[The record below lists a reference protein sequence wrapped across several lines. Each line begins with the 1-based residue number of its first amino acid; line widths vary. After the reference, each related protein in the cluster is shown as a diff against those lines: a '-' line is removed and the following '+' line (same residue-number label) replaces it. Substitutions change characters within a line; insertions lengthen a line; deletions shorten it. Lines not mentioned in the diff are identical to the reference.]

1 MKHDEYH
8 RQFAEGIIE
17 QIRQGTAP
25 WQKPW
30 GPGERVLPA
39 NVDTG
44 RSYSGGNSLHLAAVQ
59 QERGYGDVR
68 WGTYRQI
75 QARGGQVRKGE
86 RGTRILSF
94 QDHRK
99 IAVNDERGRPVRDN
113 EGKRVYRHERL
124 PTPVVRQYTVFNA
137 EQADGLP
144 ARPTPTAEPLWKV
157 HQQAERVLEDG
168 GVPVRHVAGDRA
180 FYNLNND
187 EIVLPERGQF
197 PSANHYYQTALHELG
212 HSTGHPERMNRATL
226 TQGIADGFGSPAYA
240 KEELRAE
247 ISAMMTGE
255 RVGVGHDPSRGA
267 AYVEGWV
274 AALEEDPR
282 EIRRAAADAQKISDF
297 VLARSRERE
306 PEREPRWP
314 PPALPTRSTPQGR
327 SSRCRSRPGAPAP
340 AAEAKDGALG
350 DVRPHDRTGPASR
363 RAAKPRYLPHAG
375 RPSPRIRREPGP
387 RVHLLQRTVP
397 WGARR
402 HRHLRR
408 RLVRDLAEA
417 HFGGHPYTTRRA
429 VNAWTREGLAKES
442 TAKGPK
448 GRPFKVLTLTRKG
461 AAAIRDLDAGQG
473 LDPGQ
478 HIRSAARLLQHAQL
492 AHDTAIYRACGRERQ
507 RLLERGAAIR
517 RVRLDG
523 ELKSAVARRSESARA
538 RDGRRAAD
546 AERHRAAGEL
556 GLPIDAQGRV
566 LYPDAQIE
574 YTDAEGRSGR
584 VNVEVASGHY
594 RQGSVRAK
602 AAAGFRM
609 HANGPAGARVLRA
622 LGCEDHGSSLRGPAE
637 RDPAAIEL

>member
-1 MKHDEYH
+1 MFDRTIEPDPRPAAPQSRASYRMRDGHRREHDAS
-8 RQFAEGIIE
+8 RDRGSTSF
-17 QIRQGTAP
+17 R
-25 WQKPW
+25 
-30 GPGERVLPA
+30 ERC
-39 NVDTG
+39 
-44 RSYSGGNSLHLAAVQ
+44 
-59 QERGYGDVR
+59 
-68 WGTYRQI
+68 
-75 QARGGQVRKGE
+75 
-86 RGTRILSF
+86 
-94 QDHRK
+94 
-99 IAVNDERGRPVRDN
+99 
-113 EGKRVYRHERL
+113 
-124 PTPVVRQYTVFNA
+124 
-137 EQADGLP
+137 
-144 ARPTPTAEPLWKV
+144 
-157 HQQAERVLEDG
+157 
-168 GVPVRHVAGDRA
+168 
-180 FYNLNND
+180 
-187 EIVLPERGQF
+187 
-197 PSANHYYQTALHELG
+197 
-212 HSTGHPERMNRATL
+212 
-226 TQGIADGFGSPAYA
+226 
-240 KEELRAE
+240 
-247 ISAMMTGE
+247 
-255 RVGVGHDPSRGA
+255 RGA
-267 AYVEGWV
+267 
-274 AALEEDPR
+274 L
-282 EIRRAAADAQKISDF
+282 ADI
-297 VLARSRERE
+297 
-306 PEREPRWP
+306 
-314 PPALPTRSTPQGR
+314 GIY
-327 SSRCRSRPGAPAP
+327 GA
-340 AAEAKDGALG
+340 
-350 DVRPHDRTGPASR
+350 VS
-363 RAAKPRYLPHAG
+363 Y
-375 RPSPRIRREPGP
+375 
-387 RVHLLQRTVP
+387 
-397 WGARR
+397 
-402 HRHLRR
+402 
-408 RLVRDLAEA
+408 RDLAEA
-417 HFGGHPYTTRRA
+417 RFGGHPYTTRRA

-584 VNVEVASGHY
+584 VNIEVASGHY

>member
-1 MKHDEYH
+1 MFD
-8 RQFAEGIIE
+8 RTIE
-17 QIRQGTAP
+17 PDPRPAAP
-25 WQKPW
+25 QS
-30 GPGERVLPA
+30 RA
-39 NVDTG
+39 
-44 RSYSGGNSLHLAAVQ
+44 
-59 QERGYGDVR
+59 
-68 WGTYRQI
+68 TYRMRDGHRREYD
-75 QARGGQVRKGE
+75 ASRDRGSISFRE
-86 RGTRILSF
+86 RC
-94 QDHRK
+94 
-99 IAVNDERGRPVRDN
+99 
-113 EGKRVYRHERL
+113 
-124 PTPVVRQYTVFNA
+124 
-137 EQADGLP
+137 
-144 ARPTPTAEPLWKV
+144 
-157 HQQAERVLEDG
+157 
-168 GVPVRHVAGDRA
+168 
-180 FYNLNND
+180 
-187 EIVLPERGQF
+187 
-197 PSANHYYQTALHELG
+197 
-212 HSTGHPERMNRATL
+212 
-226 TQGIADGFGSPAYA
+226 
-240 KEELRAE
+240 
-247 ISAMMTGE
+247 
-255 RVGVGHDPSRGA
+255 RGA
-267 AYVEGWV
+267 
-274 AALEEDPR
+274 L
-282 EIRRAAADAQKISDF
+282 ADVGIY
-297 VLARSRERE
+297 
-306 PEREPRWP
+306 
-314 PPALPTRSTPQGR
+314 
-327 SSRCRSRPGAPAP
+327 RCVSF
-340 AAEAKDGALG
+340 
-350 DVRPHDRTGPASR
+350 
-363 RAAKPRYLPHAG
+363 
-375 RPSPRIRREPGP
+375 
-387 RVHLLQRTVP
+387 
-397 WGARR
+397 
-402 HRHLRR
+402 
-408 RLVRDLAEA
+408 RDLAET

-478 HIRSAARLLQHAQL
+478 HIRSAARLLQHVQL

-602 AAAGFRM
+602 AAAGFRL

>member
-1 MKHDEYH
+1 MFD
-8 RQFAEGIIE
+8 RTIE
-17 QIRQGTAP
+17 PDPRPAAP
-25 WQKPW
+25 QS
-30 GPGERVLPA
+30 RA
-39 NVDTG
+39 
-44 RSYSGGNSLHLAAVQ
+44 
-59 QERGYGDVR
+59 
-68 WGTYRQI
+68 TYRMRDGHRREHD
-75 QARGGQVRKGE
+75 ASRDRGSTSFRE
-86 RGTRILSF
+86 RC
-94 QDHRK
+94 
-99 IAVNDERGRPVRDN
+99 
-113 EGKRVYRHERL
+113 
-124 PTPVVRQYTVFNA
+124 
-137 EQADGLP
+137 
-144 ARPTPTAEPLWKV
+144 
-157 HQQAERVLEDG
+157 
-168 GVPVRHVAGDRA
+168 
-180 FYNLNND
+180 
-187 EIVLPERGQF
+187 
-197 PSANHYYQTALHELG
+197 
-212 HSTGHPERMNRATL
+212 
-226 TQGIADGFGSPAYA
+226 
-240 KEELRAE
+240 
-247 ISAMMTGE
+247 
-255 RVGVGHDPSRGA
+255 RGA
-267 AYVEGWV
+267 
-274 AALEEDPR
+274 L
-282 EIRRAAADAQKISDF
+282 ADI
-297 VLARSRERE
+297 
-306 PEREPRWP
+306 
-314 PPALPTRSTPQGR
+314 GIY
-327 SSRCRSRPGAPAP
+327 GA
-340 AAEAKDGALG
+340 
-350 DVRPHDRTGPASR
+350 VS
-363 RAAKPRYLPHAG
+363 Y
-375 RPSPRIRREPGP
+375 
-387 RVHLLQRTVP
+387 
-397 WGARR
+397 
-402 HRHLRR
+402 
-408 RLVRDLAEA
+408 RDLAET

-523 ELKSAVARRSESARA
+523 ELKSAVARKSESARA

-584 VNVEVASGHY
+584 VNIEVASGHY

>member
-1 MKHDEYH
+1 MFD
-8 RQFAEGIIE
+8 RTIE
-17 QIRQGTAP
+17 SDPRPAAP
-25 WQKPW
+25 QS
-30 GPGERVLPA
+30 RA
-39 NVDTG
+39 
-44 RSYSGGNSLHLAAVQ
+44 
-59 QERGYGDVR
+59 
-68 WGTYRQI
+68 TYRMRDGHRREYD
-75 QARGGQVRKGE
+75 ASRDRGSTSFRE
-86 RGTRILSF
+86 RC
-94 QDHRK
+94 
-99 IAVNDERGRPVRDN
+99 
-113 EGKRVYRHERL
+113 
-124 PTPVVRQYTVFNA
+124 
-137 EQADGLP
+137 
-144 ARPTPTAEPLWKV
+144 
-157 HQQAERVLEDG
+157 
-168 GVPVRHVAGDRA
+168 
-180 FYNLNND
+180 
-187 EIVLPERGQF
+187 
-197 PSANHYYQTALHELG
+197 
-212 HSTGHPERMNRATL
+212 
-226 TQGIADGFGSPAYA
+226 
-240 KEELRAE
+240 
-247 ISAMMTGE
+247 
-255 RVGVGHDPSRGA
+255 RGA
-267 AYVEGWV
+267 
-274 AALEEDPR
+274 L
-282 EIRRAAADAQKISDF
+282 ADI
-297 VLARSRERE
+297 
-306 PEREPRWP
+306 
-314 PPALPTRSTPQGR
+314 GIY
-327 SSRCRSRPGAPAP
+327 GA
-340 AAEAKDGALG
+340 
-350 DVRPHDRTGPASR
+350 VS
-363 RAAKPRYLPHAG
+363 
-375 RPSPRIRREPGP
+375 
-387 RVHLLQRTVP
+387 
-397 WGARR
+397 
-402 HRHLRR
+402 
-408 RLVRDLAEA
+408 VRDLAEA

-461 AAAIRDLDAGQG
+461 AAAIRDLDAGHG

-523 ELKSAVARRSESARA
+523 ELKSAVARKSESARA